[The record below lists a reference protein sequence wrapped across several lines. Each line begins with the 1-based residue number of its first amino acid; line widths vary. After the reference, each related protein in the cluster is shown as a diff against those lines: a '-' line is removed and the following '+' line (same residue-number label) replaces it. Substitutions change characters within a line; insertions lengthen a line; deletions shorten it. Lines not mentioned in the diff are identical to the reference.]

1 MVLDHRSSLKRAAQ
15 PFFHRIRLLGCALN
29 SKSPQLQFNVKVTAY
44 YVHMKTMLGGQ
55 QLADRFEV
63 HTNTTPQC
71 FFLKEPLNWS
81 TKKPGLSSCPW
92 TPGGKPALW
101 SALLL
106 LGDCGHS
113 GRWRPSLS
121 DCHRVPSQVKH
132 TFIPTI
138 IHQPTQQAFKIY
150 HTSNIATCRIE
161 IWNSFLL
168 AGIYMFLDI

>member
-15 PFFHRIRLLGCALN
+15 PFFHLIRLLGCALN
-29 SKSPQLQFNVKVTAY
+29 SKSPRLQFNGKVTAY

-63 HTNTTPQC
+63 HTIIRPVAFQRTFEAP
-71 FFLKEPLNWS
+71 
-81 TKKPGLSSCPW
+81 KKPGLSSCPW

-106 LGDCGHS
+106 LGDCGYS

-132 TFIPTI
+132 TFISTI
-138 IHQPTQQAFKIY
+138 IHQPTEQAFKIY

-161 IWNSFLL
+161 IWKSFLL